1 MFVRRTLAS
10 RGSGGIACDAR
21 SWRCQARRSTLSP
34 CQGRPVKTSA
44 RQGVHPAPRPLR
56 FARML
61 YYNTPMSEAAPVP
74 ASPRAAMRE
83 NARERV
89 ADARFRSP
97 PALRMSAWGRL
108 VVVAPVAILLW
119 IGVFWALN

>member
-1 MFVRRTLAS
+1 
-10 RGSGGIACDAR
+10 
-21 SWRCQARRSTLSP
+21 
-34 CQGRPVKTSA
+34 
-44 RQGVHPAPRPLR
+44 
-56 FARML
+56 
-61 YYNTPMSEAAPVP
+61 
-74 ASPRAAMRE
+74 MRE

-89 ADARFRSP
+89 VDARFHSP

>member
-1 MFVRRTLAS
+1 
-10 RGSGGIACDAR
+10 
-21 SWRCQARRSTLSP
+21 
-34 CQGRPVKTSA
+34 
-44 RQGVHPAPRPLR
+44 
-56 FARML
+56 ML
-61 YYNTPMSEAAPVP
+61 YYNISMSEAAPVP

-89 ADARFRSP
+89 ADARFRAP

>member
-1 MFVRRTLAS
+1 
-10 RGSGGIACDAR
+10 
-21 SWRCQARRSTLSP
+21 
-34 CQGRPVKTSA
+34 
-44 RQGVHPAPRPLR
+44 
-56 FARML
+56 ML
-61 YYNTPMSEAAPVP
+61 YYNTPMSEAAPVH

-97 PALRMSAWGRL
+97 PLRMSAWGRL
-108 VVVAPVAILLW
+108 AVVAPVAILLW

>member
-1 MFVRRTLAS
+1 LRRT
-10 RGSGGIACDAR
+10 
-21 SWRCQARRSTLSP
+21 
-34 CQGRPVKTSA
+34 
-44 RQGVHPAPRPLR
+44 
-56 FARML
+56 RML
-61 YYNTPMSEAAPVP
+61 YYNTIMSDTAPAP
-74 ASPRAAMRE
+74 APSCAAMRE

-108 VVVAPVAILLW
+108 AVVAPVAILLW

>member
-1 MFVRRTLAS
+1 
-10 RGSGGIACDAR
+10 
-21 SWRCQARRSTLSP
+21 
-34 CQGRPVKTSA
+34 
-44 RQGVHPAPRPLR
+44 
-56 FARML
+56 
-61 YYNTPMSEAAPVP
+61 MSEAAPVP
-74 ASPRAAMRE
+74 ASPCAAMRE

-89 ADARFRSP
+89 VDARFHSP

>member
-1 MFVRRTLAS
+1 MRVAELLARAKAS
-10 RGSGGIACDAR
+10 IQRLA
-21 SWRCQARRSTLSP
+21 P
-34 CQGRPVKTSA
+34 CVS
-44 RQGVHPAPRPLR
+44 
-56 FARML
+56 ARML
-61 YYNTPMSEAAPVP
+61 YYNTPMSEAAPAP

-108 VVVAPVAILLW
+108 AVVAPALILLW